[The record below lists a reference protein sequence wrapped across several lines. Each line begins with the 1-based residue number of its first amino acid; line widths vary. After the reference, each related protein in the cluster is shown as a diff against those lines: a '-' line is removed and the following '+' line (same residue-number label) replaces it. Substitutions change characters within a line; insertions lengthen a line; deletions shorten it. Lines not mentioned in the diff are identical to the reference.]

1 MVSKWLGHSQRET
14 TATLRQRR
22 RRGTADHRRPHVD
35 VRKIKVE
42 QRFRFLCGAE
52 RCYITPIIRF
62 FAPYLEDCIMGTVRK
77 TITFTEQQDQ
87 WIKAKIAA
95 GQFINDSEYI
105 RDLVRRDQEKTAEIE
120 AIRAALIEGEH
131 SGMST
136 RTPDDIRK
144 AVRERMREHGQ
155 L

>member
-1 MVSKWLGHSQRET
+1 MLYYT
-14 TATLRQRR
+14 NNTL
-22 RRGTADHRRPHVD
+22 
-35 VRKIKVE
+35 
-42 QRFRFLCGAE
+42 FRT
-52 RCYITPIIRF
+52 IV
-62 FAPYLEDCIMGTVRK
+62 EDCIMGTVRK

-95 GQFINDSEYI
+95 GQFTNDSEYI

-131 SGMST
+131 SGLST

-144 AVRERMREHGQ
+144 AVQERMRKHGQ

>member
-1 MVSKWLGHSQRET
+1 
-14 TATLRQRR
+14 
-22 RRGTADHRRPHVD
+22 
-35 VRKIKVE
+35 
-42 QRFRFLCGAE
+42 
-52 RCYITPIIRF
+52 
-62 FAPYLEDCIMGTVRK
+62 MGTVRK

-95 GQFINDSEYI
+95 GQFTNDSEYI
-105 RDLVRRDQEKTAEIE
+105 RDLVRRDQERNAEIE
-120 AIRAALIEGEH
+120 AIRAALIEGEQ

-144 AVRERMREHGQ
+144 AVQKRMWNNGQ

>member
-1 MVSKWLGHSQRET
+1 
-14 TATLRQRR
+14 
-22 RRGTADHRRPHVD
+22 
-35 VRKIKVE
+35 
-42 QRFRFLCGAE
+42 
-52 RCYITPIIRF
+52 
-62 FAPYLEDCIMGTVRK
+62 MGTVRK

-95 GQFINDSEYI
+95 GQFTNDSEYI
-105 RDLVRRDQEKTAEIE
+105 RDLVRRDQEKNAEIE

-136 RTPDDIRK
+136 RTPDAIRK
-144 AVRERMREHGQ
+144 AVQKRMRQDGQ

>member
-1 MVSKWLGHSQRET
+1 MLYYTNKAIFCT
-14 TATLRQRR
+14 
-22 RRGTADHRRPHVD
+22 
-35 VRKIKVE
+35 I
-42 QRFRFLCGAE
+42 
-52 RCYITPIIRF
+52 
-62 FAPYLEDCIMGTVRK
+62 LEGCIMGTVRK

-95 GQFINDSEYI
+95 GQFTNDSEYI

-131 SGMST
+131 SGLST

-144 AVRERMREHGQ
+144 AVQERMRKHGQ

>member
-1 MVSKWLGHSQRET
+1 
-14 TATLRQRR
+14 
-22 RRGTADHRRPHVD
+22 
-35 VRKIKVE
+35 
-42 QRFRFLCGAE
+42 
-52 RCYITPIIRF
+52 
-62 FAPYLEDCIMGTVRK
+62 MGTVRK

-95 GQFINDSEYI
+95 GQFTNDSEYI

-144 AVRERMREHGQ
+144 AVQKRMRKNGQ

>member
-1 MVSKWLGHSQRET
+1 
-14 TATLRQRR
+14 
-22 RRGTADHRRPHVD
+22 
-35 VRKIKVE
+35 
-42 QRFRFLCGAE
+42 
-52 RCYITPIIRF
+52 
-62 FAPYLEDCIMGTVRK
+62 MGTVRK

-87 WIKAKIAA
+87 WIKAKIAE
-95 GQFINDSEYI
+95 GQFTNDSEYI

-120 AIRAALIEGEH
+120 AIRAALIEGEQ

-144 AVRERMREHGQ
+144 AVQKRMRKNGQ

>member
-1 MVSKWLGHSQRET
+1 MLYYTNYAIFST
-14 TATLRQRR
+14 
-22 RRGTADHRRPHVD
+22 
-35 VRKIKVE
+35 I
-42 QRFRFLCGAE
+42 
-52 RCYITPIIRF
+52 
-62 FAPYLEDCIMGTVRK
+62 LEGYIMGTVRK

-87 WIKAKIAA
+87 WIKAKIAT
-95 GQFINDSEYI
+95 GQFTNDSEYI

-144 AVRERMREHGQ
+144 AVQERMRKHGQ